1 MKVGFSKASLDVPIG
16 MEMAGYVNRK
26 GVSKGFLKPLEAFC
40 VLLEDNNI
48 KLAILTFD
56 ILGIPDGFPCII
68 SGWKT
73 IPVATHTHSAPVP
86 SEIKDELLNTA
97 SKLIEKA
104 KHNLY
109 DVKEILFKKFTVKGV
124 CAQRRRGESLGE
136 LKGYMIHIKSLKN
149 ISFVIFPCHPTVLG
163 PENLFYSPDLAG
175 AIRQEL
181 SKMFDSEVI
190 YMNSCAGNVSTRKT
204 RKERNE
210 KEIERLSKMF
220 ACNIDVLSSKSIAP
234 KIEDFKEIFVS
245 LKTVKKSS
253 EKIDEDT
260 KTALKL
266 LALRKNMDGKI
277 LRICSFKLGKV
288 PFVFHPFEMFYKRC
302 EELDILLIGYACSYG
317 SYLVPNDVKDGYEW
331 IASPYSSSTEQN
343 IVNLIKDLIR

>member
-1 MKVGFSKASLDVPIG
+1 MSLDVPVG

-40 VLLEDNNI
+40 VLLEDEGIN
-48 KLAILTFD
+48 LAILTFD

-86 SEIKDELLNTA
+86 SKIKNELLNTS
-97 SKLIEKA
+97 SKLIGKA
-104 KHNLY
+104 KNNLY
-109 DVKEILFKKFTVKGV
+109 DVKEILFEKFKVKGV
-124 CAQRRRGESLGE
+124 CAQRRKDESIDE

-149 ISFVIFPCHPTVLG
+149 VSFVIFPCHPTVLG

-181 SKMFDSEVI
+181 SKMFNSEVI
-190 YMNSCAGNVSTRKT
+190 YMNSCAGDVSTRKT
-204 RKERNE
+204 RRARNE

-220 ACNIDVLSSKSIAP
+220 ACNMNVLYSKSITP
-234 KIEDFKEIFVS
+234 KIEDFREIFVS
-245 LKTVKKSS
+245 LKTIKKSS
-253 EKIDEDT
+253 EKIDEET

-266 LALRKNMDGKI
+266 LAFRKNADGKI
-277 LRICSFKLGKV
+277 LRMCSFKLGGI

-302 EELDILLIGYACSYG
+302 KELDIPLIGYACSYG
-317 SYLVPNDVKDGYEW
+317 SYLVPNDAKDGYEW
-331 IASPYSSSTEQN
+331 IASPYPSSTEQN